1 MTTDNKG
8 DNLTPPPP
16 PEENSPHA
24 EFHPEPD
31 DYNAGDAPPE
41 SFPAKAGT
49 HSDSGLESDSRLES
63 DSDSRP
69 DSESFPAKAGTHS
82 DSDPVPESDPDPR
95 PDKFAPRGDKLHKVL
110 ASCGAGS
117 RREMEIAI
125 AEARVL
131 INGVPAK
138 IGARV
143 FPEDELRLDGE
154 VVARRPQRRR
164 TLLYYKPRGEVV
176 TRADGEGAP
185 TIFERLPAPGS
196 GRWINVG
203 RLDLDSEGLILVTT
217 DGEWAERLSH
227 PRNGFER
234 EYLARVYGELSDDA
248 IAQVCAG
255 VEVDGKP
262 LTPLAFERRAVGGKG
277 RNRWYRVVLGEGRNR
292 AVRRLFAALGCEVSR
307 LLRVRFGPYVLPRD
321 LRPGEWREA
330 PPLPDFGESDNAQA
344 GWETRGQR
352 DFHSRPPRDF
362 RDRDSRDSRSFRDN
376 RDFRDRDSRP
386 FRNNR
391 DFRDRDSR
399 DSRPFRDNRNFRDRD
414 AIIPERTRVAV
425 AEVSVSLATAIPP
438 RPVSPATI
446 AATVSLATA
455 TSATVIPAPLSVPAS
470 PATTVEIVTNA
481 ANGEAATVATSATIA
496 AVSARA
502 ETSAPATSA
511 TTAPPEIS
519 ATIETDATS
528 ATTAKTATAGK
539 PPPPRDFRDAPP
551 ATTTGAPATATT
563 TRTVPASSANPRA
576 DVGSAKTPPLRNQ
589 RRRMSAARRNGL
601 VTKPTT
607 ESASTTPQEPASRES
622 GG

>member
-1 MTTDNKG
+1 
-8 DNLTPPPP
+8 
-16 PEENSPHA
+16 
-24 EFHPEPD
+24 
-31 DYNAGDAPPE
+31 
-41 SFPAKAGT
+41 
-49 HSDSGLESDSRLES
+49 
-63 DSDSRP
+63 
-69 DSESFPAKAGTHS
+69 
-82 DSDPVPESDPDPR
+82 
-95 PDKFAPRGDKLHKVL
+95 
-110 ASCGAGS
+110 
-117 RREMEIAI
+117 MEIAI

-154 VVARRPQRRR
+154 VVARQPRRRR

-262 LTPLAFERRAVGGKG
+262 LTPLAFERRAVGGSG

-399 DSRPFRDNRNFRDRD
+399 DSRPFRDNRDFRDRDSRDSRPFRDNRNFRDRD
-414 AIIPERTRVAV
+414 SR
-425 AEVSVSLATAIPP
+425 
-438 RPVSPATI
+438 
-446 AATVSLATA
+446 
-455 TSATVIPAPLSVPAS
+455 
-470 PATTVEIVTNA
+470 
-481 ANGEAATVATSATIA
+481 
-496 AVSARA
+496 
-502 ETSAPATSA
+502 
-511 TTAPPEIS
+511 
-519 ATIETDATS
+519 
-528 ATTAKTATAGK
+528 
-539 PPPPRDFRDAPP
+539 PPRDFRDRDSRPP
-551 ATTTGAPATATT
+551 RNFRDDRGD
-563 TRTVPASSANPRA
+563 RFPR
-576 DVGSAKTPPLRNQ
+576 DRNFRDRDSRPPFRPRFSRDDRGDRDERGERGGRDRRDFRDNRGGFRKGGNFRPRNF
-589 RRRMSAARRNGL
+589 RNDRPSGNFRDDRDGRNFRDNRENRNGWQDRPPRDFRDGPPRNDDWRPRDRDNHDDRPPRKFR
-601 VTKPTT
+601 KP
-607 ESASTTPQEPASRES
+607 PR
-622 GG
+622 